1 MMVTR
6 LSVEEAR
13 MTEWNKRN
21 SSADQ
26 NLTGKDSLTGEM
38 QDMEVY
44 SRNDV
49 FFWIHR
55 GGISW

>member
-26 NLTGKDSLTGEM
+26 NLADQDSLTGDM
-38 QDMEVY
+38 QDLEVY
-44 SRNDV
+44 SRNV
-49 FFWIHR
+49 FFLDP
-55 GGISW
+55 